1 MTEWLIEN
9 RDWLG
14 TAVPCFAVT
23 AALIF
28 WVLSGLSKDRAHPFQ
43 DKPNTLS
50 FTGDKRTMSVI
61 KVEITNFIT
70 DNKRVTV

>member
-1 MTEWLIEN
+1 MTEWLIEH

-14 TAVPCFAVT
+14 TVVPCFAVI

-28 WVLSGLSKDRAHPFQ
+28 WVLSGRDKDRAYPAQ
-43 DKPNTLS
+43 DKPNTVS
-50 FTGDKRTMSVI
+50 FTGDKRTISVI

-70 DNKRVTV
+70 DHKQLTV